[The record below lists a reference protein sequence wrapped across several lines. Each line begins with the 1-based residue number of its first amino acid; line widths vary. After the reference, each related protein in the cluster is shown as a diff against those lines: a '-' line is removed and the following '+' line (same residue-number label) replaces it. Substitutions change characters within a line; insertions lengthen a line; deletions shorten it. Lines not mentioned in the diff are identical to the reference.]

1 MEFRKGDV
9 VSVEG
14 VVDFTSGGQVYFK
27 VGGQHVNLGDDNAG
41 LVLIARRFE
50 VGEVVRSKHE
60 PTHPAI
66 RYEVLAVDG
75 DQVWLKR
82 TDSGKRV
89 TLNAKDLEA
98 APPATV
104 GFETEA
110 FPIGETFVG
119 GLRVPP
125 KLNGDVPPAI
135 LSPSEIEYITAEG
148 DTLAAMAYVFATS
161 VDTIKTLNNEILIGF
176 PADEPFR
183 AGFALKITDNRIPF

>member
-82 TDSGKRV
+82 ADSGKRV

-110 FPIGETFVG
+110 FPIGETFVDG
-119 GLRVPP
+119 IRQPPYRLYGEVPP
-125 KLNGDVPPAI
+125 CEM
-135 LSPSEIEYITAEG
+135 SPQEITYTLAEG
-148 DTLAAMAYVFATS
+148 DTLEAVAYVFGTS
-161 VDTIKTLNNEILIGF
+161 VDTIRVQNDIRHSATVG
-176 PADEPFR
+176 P
-183 AGFALKITDNRIPF
+183 GTTLKITDNRIPF